1 MISVKIGWNEP
12 SNEQLSNLRAAIND
26 HIGRAWQISNLRI
39 SGNYVY
45 AYIENRLPLP
55 FSEKDETYVQ
65 GLIAGYLI
73 AIECEV
79 L

>member
-26 HIGRAWQISNLRI
+26 HIGKAWEISSLRI
-39 SGNYVY
+39 GGNYIY
-45 AYIENRLPLP
+45 ADVENRLPLS
-55 FSEKDETYVQ
+55 FGEKDEMYVQ
-65 GLIAGYLI
+65 GLITGYLI
-73 AIECEV
+73 AIGCEV

>member
-12 SNEQLSNLRAAIND
+12 SNEQLSNLRAAVND
-26 HIGRAWQISNLRI
+26 HIGRGWEISKLRI
-39 SGNYVY
+39 GGNYVY
-45 AYIENRLPLP
+45 ADMENRLP
-55 FSEKDETYVQ
+55 FGEKDEMYVQ

-73 AIECEV
+73 AIGCEV

>member
-12 SNEQLSNLRAAIND
+12 SNEQLSNLRASVND
-26 HIGRAWQISNLRI
+26 HIGRAWEISNLRI
-39 SGNYVY
+39 GGNYVY
-45 AYIENRLPLP
+45 ADVENRLLLP
-55 FSEKDETYVQ
+55 FSEKDEMYVQ

-73 AIECEV
+73 AIGCEV